1 MGKDYKVRFVALGG
15 IGEIGLNCYLYS
27 HVNKEETEHL
37 MVDCGVSFRD
47 TKLTSAE
54 IFMPDI
60 TYLSR
65 ANTSLA
71 GIVITH
77 GHEDHIGALP
87 YLLDKLGF
95 PPVYATP
102 WTASLIEA
110 KLKETNILEK
120 ATVIPITTKQEYHIG
135 SFKVKW
141 IPTYHSILEN
151 TTLVI
156 TTAKGKIIHSGD
168 VKLHYNNP
176 DIMKNYEN
184 LALEKAEYLFCDS
197 TNVRQKGIAGDE
209 ASLYEDFYKLI
220 ASAKSVCWVTLF
232 ASNLERVR
240 LIAQVAQKLKKRI
253 VLFGRS
259 LETYTKIGL
268 EHGYLDSNF
277 FISEKESESFPRNKL
292 IFLVTGSQGEV
303 KSALSSIVSGKH
315 RQKFHEDDI
324 VLFASKII
332 PGNEL
337 KVFKYYNL
345 LSEQD
350 ITYYTAYDY
359 NIHVSGHATKKELAE
374 IYKYVNPKYVIPIH
388 GEALHIKAAME
399 LAWAEGFNSEH
410 FFCGEVVELFEGE
423 PQVIEQIEVGKLV
436 FEGNRIASFSEEF
449 FRERTKVFYEGTAFV
464 TIGIDNHKIH
474 HFHLDII
481 GLVTPLEHELFSAEI
496 KYRVESYLQGNNLI
510 FNNHATEIAEEIRVI
525 TRKYIAS
532 KLGKKPIV
540 KVHVIKI

>member
-1 MGKDYKVRFVALGG
+1 MNQDYKVRFVALGG

-27 HVNKEETEHL
+27 HVNEQETEHL

-54 IFMPDI
+54 VFMPDI

-65 ANTSLA
+65 ENTTLA

-102 WTASLIEA
+102 WTASLIES

-120 ATVIPITTKQEYHIG
+120 STIIPITTKQEYNIG

-141 IPTYHSILEN
+141 VPTYHSILEN

-156 TTAKGKIIHSGD
+156 TTAKGKIVHSGD
-168 VKLHYNNP
+168 IKLNYNNP
-176 DIMKNYEN
+176 EIMKNYES
-184 LALEKAEYLFCDS
+184 LGLEGAEYLFCDS
-197 TNVRQKGIAGDE
+197 TNVKQKGIAGDE
-209 ASLYEDFYKLI
+209 ASLYEDFSKLI
-220 ASAKSVCWVTLF
+220 ASAKSICWITLF
-232 ASNLERVR
+232 ASNLERVN

-259 LETYTKIGL
+259 LETYTRIGI
-268 EHGYLDSNF
+268 EHGYLDANF
-277 FISEKESESFPRNKL
+277 FISEKEAESFPRNKL
-292 IFLVTGSQGEV
+292 IFLATGSQGEV
-303 KSALSSIVSGKH
+303 KSALSSIIGGKH

-324 VLFASKII
+324 VLFSSRVI

-337 KVFKYYNL
+337 KVSKYYNL

-374 IYKYVNPKYVIPIH
+374 VYKYVNPKYVIPIH

-399 LAWAEGFNSEH
+399 LARSEGFKSDH
-410 FFCGEVVELFEGE
+410 FFCGEVVELFEEE
-423 PQVIEQIEVGKLV
+423 PKVVEQIEVGKLV
-436 FEGNRIASFSEEF
+436 YEGNRIASFAEEF
-449 FRERTKVFYEGTAFV
+449 FRERTKIFYEGTVFLTLAINNRQIQYF
-464 TIGIDNHKIH
+464 N
-474 HFHLDII
+474 LDII
-481 GLVTPLEHELFSAEI
+481 GLLTPYEHELFSADI
-496 KYRVESYLQGNNLI
+496 KYKIQNYLQGNPLS
-510 FNNHATEIAEEIRVI
+510 FNTHAKEIIEEIRVI
-525 TRKYIAS
+525 TRKSIAS

-540 KVHVIKI
+540 KVHAFET